1 MPAKPSPTTPP
12 TDTLPPQLSVIE
24 AQVPRT
30 TEPSL
35 PMTVS
40 ARTATPETPA
50 KVVTEAV
57 DPVVAVVVLEALALA
72 VTTSTTA
79 LDTPVAT

>member
-1 MPAKPSPTTPP
+1 MTAKTSPTTSP
-12 TDTLPPQLSVIE
+12 TDTLPPQHSVIE
-24 AQVPRT
+24 AQVLKT

-40 ARTATPETPA
+40 VRTATPETLA

-57 DPVVAVVVLEALALA
+57 DPVVAVVVLEAPALA

>member
-1 MPAKPSPTTPP
+1 MTAKPSPTTPT
-12 TDTLPPQLSVIE
+12 TDTIPPQLSVIE

-35 PMTVS
+35 PMMVS
-40 ARTATPETPA
+40 ARTATPETLA

-57 DPVVAVVVLEALALA
+57 VPVVAVVVLEPPALA

-79 LDTPVAT
+79 LDTPEAT

>member
-1 MPAKPSPTTPP
+1 MTAQPSPATPT

-35 PMTVS
+35 PTMVS
-40 ARTATPETPA
+40 ARTATPETLA

-57 DPVVAVVVLEALALA
+57 DPVVAVVVLEAPALA

-79 LDTPVAT
+79 LATLAAT